1 VENLILKEMK
11 AEIFNQYASEI
22 AHIFDIN
29 EEDLFIKSKKRDIVD
44 ARFLLYYICH
54 KRPMRLVNIQRYMKG
69 RGYDIFHN
77 NILYGIKTAKKRA
90 RRDKDYAKIIKA
102 LQNEV

>member
-1 VENLILKEMK
+1 
-11 AEIFNQYASEI
+11 
-22 AHIFDIN
+22 
-29 EEDLFIKSKKRDIVD
+29 
-44 ARFLLYYICH
+44 
-54 KRPMRLVNIQRYMKG
+54 MKG

>member
-1 VENLILKEMK
+1 MKE
-11 AEIFNQYASEI
+11 
-22 AHIFDIN
+22 
-29 EEDLFIKSKKRDIVD
+29 
-44 ARFLLYYICH
+44 
-54 KRPMRLVNIQRYMKG
+54 

-77 NILYGIKTAKKRA
+77 NILHGIKTAKKRA

>member
-1 VENLILKEMK
+1 MK
-11 AEIFNQYASEI
+11 AEIFNQYATKVANIYEI
-22 AHIFDIN
+22 D
-29 EEDLFIKSKKRDIVD
+29 EEAIFIKSKKRDIVD
-44 ARFLLYYICH
+44 ARFLLYYLCH
-54 KRPMRLVNIQRYMKG
+54 KRPMRLVNIQRYMKE

-77 NILYGIKTAKKRA
+77 NILHGIKTAKKRA